1 MESLL
6 QGLRGIPSSWLCLA
20 GSGELIEGIIKR
32 LGVCPH
38 ISTTAMPNFW
48 RIIAL
53 ILLCALARLGWLIFQ
68 DRAAKNRHVPRHRQ
82 ASETCSLAVF
92 LGSGENFGGSDVM
105 RLMRLLRRSHH
116 EGDILSAEKAISLE
130 TSKSTGASPPSGT
143 DYNILVIPRARRV
156 HQSLFLTP
164 PTALRSLLA
173 CVFHVSIAPLISSG
187 PGSSSFADVLILN
200 GPGTCFVLCVAVH
213 LNRFL
218 GRPSPR
224 LIYVESF
231 ARVKSLSLSGKL
243 LRPFV
248 DRFLVQWSQINKG
261 ECRGW
266 LV

>member
-1 MESLL
+1 MGYLHL
-6 QGLRGIPSSWLCLA
+6 GFAWRALASSSRVSSSVLA
-20 GSGELIEGIIKR
+20 S
-32 LGVCPH
+32 PPP
-38 ISTTAMPNFW
+38 ISTSSMPNLW
-48 RIIAL
+48 RITAF
-53 ILLCALARLGWLIFQ
+53 ILLCALARLVWLIFQ
-68 DRAAKNRHVPRHRQ
+68 SRGTKNRHVPRHRQ
-82 ASETCSLAVF
+82 ASDTCSLAVF
-92 LGSGENFGGSDVM
+92 LGSGGHTSEALS
-105 RLMRLLRRSHH
+105 LLSSLDFNRYTPRKYVVS
-116 EGDILSAEKAISLE
+116 EGDILSAEKAVSLE
-130 TSKSTGASPPSGT
+130 TSKATSASSQPGT

-156 HQSLFLTP
+156 HQSLFMTP

-187 PGSSSFADVLILN
+187 PGISSFADVLILN
-200 GPGTCFVLCVAVH
+200 GPGTCFVLCIAVY